1 MTGVQRVLFRSWI
14 GLDMGRSAIVIR
26 LSSTKDRE
34 SRGTVDPVS
43 NSTLAI
49 SSLSPRR
56 IIMVTTGT
64 VPLLGIVICS
74 EDLTFRW

>member
-1 MTGVQRVLFRSWI
+1 
-14 GLDMGRSAIVIR
+14 MGHSAIVIH

-56 IIMVTTGT
+56 IIMLTTGT
-64 VPLLGIVICS
+64 VPLLVIGICS